1 MFSPP
6 RTYNGGVEG
15 GGSHFQVLLRYSRW
29 LPCHYLGMPPE
40 AAEACLCLSLLR
52 HNHLTGH
59 IPHWRLAS
67 NDDAC
72 ITNLHG
78 DHGLPNG
85 QGHRGLWLNI

>member
-1 MFSPP
+1 MAVWRGEGYISNFFCAIP
-6 RTYNGGVEG
+6 GG
-15 GGSHFQVLLRYSRW
+15 